1 MKLKNLTIALIAATV
16 PTTGVFAAALDR
28 SGQSI
33 SAFLQPNN
41 YFEAGAE

>member
-33 SAFLQPNN
+33 APFFTSRQLF
-41 YFEAGAE
+41 